1 MKEIFSNIN
10 ELAVIVFIFST
21 LAVTQGLKTIFSKS
35 LKFCELLE
43 IGFYRIVLSWIV
55 GAVTFGILAVTFHS
69 FPVTE
74 FSIIQYAIWTLLLNG
89 GYKVVIPFIE
99 VIKKIK
105 SKA

>member
-1 MKEIFSNIN
+1 MKQIFSHIN

-21 LAVTQGLKTIFSKS
+21 LAVTQGLKFIFAKKE
-35 LKFCELLE
+35 KFCLLIE
-43 IGFYRIVLSWIV
+43 IGFFRILLSWGI
-55 GAVTFGILAVTFHS
+55 GAIMFFVLALVLHD

-89 GYKVVIPFIE
+89 GYKVVISFLE
-99 VIKKIK
+99 MLKKIR